1 MRALLLGASALA
13 LASCG
18 NRPPL
23 EPQAGQSL
31 PPPLPGAIDPPTT
44 DELTDPG
51 PQARPDRTDEILKR
65 SEERQPDRFD
75 LPPD

>member
-1 MRALLLGASALA
+1 MRGLLLAGAALA

-18 NRPPL
+18 NRSPL
-23 EPQAGQSL
+23 EPQVGRSL
-31 PPPLPGAIDPPTT
+31 PPPVPGATEPPTVG
-44 DELTDPG
+44 ELTNPG